1 MRTNIRS
8 RMTPTV
14 ARPWYLHRWP
24 WLIML
29 GPAVVVVAGIHTTW
43 VAFTQQ
49 DALVVDDYYK
59 EGKVINQDLSRDRIA
74 ADMRL
79 QATLRYDP
87 AAGTLSGTV
96 NGLGDAAT
104 GKLTIKLVHSTQ
116 PEKDIN
122 LQAIPDR
129 DGAFQVALPM
139 FDIARWQVL
148 IESERRDWRL
158 HQVWDY
164 PKQRSV
170 SITADAFR

>member
-1 MRTNIRS
+1 MCTNIRS
-8 RMTPTV
+8 GTAPTS
-14 ARPWYLHRWP
+14 ARPWYMHRWP

-29 GPAVVVVAGIHTTW
+29 GPAIVVVAGIHTTW

-59 EGKVINQDLSRDRIA
+59 EGKVINQDLTRDRIA

-79 QATLRYDP
+79 QAGLRYDP
-87 AAGTLSGTV
+87 AAGMLSGTV

-116 PEKDIN
+116 PEKDIH
-122 LQAIPDR
+122 LQASPDR

-139 FDIARWQVL
+139 LDMARWQVL

-170 SITADAFR
+170 SITADAIR